1 MAINIPATLIAVDKT
16 LIAQKLYTPA
26 TYSEV
31 AQPTSTNYDPITGTY
46 TGDTSGAIVHS
57 FNIVLLEESRD
68 SNADGGYKVTAQI
81 MILPQNISFEPTT
94 GQDFIFKGKCW
105 SLVSIK
111 LNPLDSLWE
120 ITVGRM

>member
-1 MAINIPATLIAVDKT
+1 MAINIPTTLIKVDKT

-31 AQPTSTNYDPITGTY
+31 TQSASTTYDPITGTY
-46 TGDTSGAIVHS
+46 AGTSGATVHS
-57 FNIVLLEESRD
+57 FNIVLLDESHG
-68 SNADGGYKVTAQI
+68 SAGDGGYNVTAQI
-81 MILPQNISFEPTT
+81 MILPQNISFEPTI
-94 GQDFIFKGKCW
+94 GQDFTFKGKCW
-105 SLVSIK
+105 SLSSIK